1 MKLASMRLMLP
12 LFHLVTRSSP
22 TQSWSRDTQM
32 RRRRP
37 MPFPSPM
44 RAEIVRN
51 YLEAR
56 YPFDA
61 KNVGVMP
68 LSATPPTGLGHEQ
81 WSGVSILVAE
91 KK

>member
-1 MKLASMRLMLP
+1 
-12 LFHLVTRSSP
+12 
-22 TQSWSRDTQM
+22 
-32 RRRRP
+32 

-68 LSATPPTGLGHEQ
+68 LSTTPPTGLGHEN

>member
-1 MKLASMRLMLP
+1 
-12 LFHLVTRSSP
+12 V
-22 TQSWSRDTQM
+22 RD
-32 RRRRP
+32 
-37 MPFPSPM
+37 
-44 RAEIVRN
+44 

-56 YPFDA
+56 YPFEA

-68 LSATPPTGLGHEQ
+68 LSATPPTGLGHEH